1 MPASNPDRDLH
12 LARRQRLGF
21 RRAEPLAN
29 EIEDLL
35 GSEDFQ
41 RMRRFQKVNGA
52 LRQVLSV
59 AQIQRLKPVSLKAGL
74 LTIEVTDGP
83 LLAELRQHHE
93 RAVLNALA
101 HAGTGVSKVVWRLG
115 RSVRK

>member
-29 EIEDLL
+29 EIAHLL

-52 LRQVLSV
+52 LREVLSA
-59 AQIQRLKPVSLKAGL
+59 AQVQRLKAVSLKAGL
-74 LTIEVTDGP
+74 LTIEVIDGP

-93 RAVLNALA
+93 RAVLDVLA
-101 HAGTGVSKVVWRLG
+101 RAGTGVSKVAWRLG

>member
-59 AQIQRLKPVSLKAGL
+59 AQIHRLKPVSLKAGL
-74 LTIEVTDGP
+74 VFNPAASLD
-83 LLAELRQHHE
+83 
-93 RAVLNALA
+93 VLDWVIDDLDL
-101 HAGTGVSKVVWRLG
+101 VQLPKKLY
-115 RSVRK
+115 